1 MSDRMI
7 FKRYKMKYLLNRTQ
21 YRQITEVFEGRMK
34 PDIHEKTPF
43 VISCPKLTSGETYT
57 LLAGDTTT
65 TVTLDS
71 LVKSVKK

>member
-1 MSDRMI
+1 MSDQMI
-7 FKRYKMKYLLNRTQ
+7 FKRYEMKYLLNRTQ
-21 YRQITEVFEGRMK
+21 YRQITEAFEGRMK
-34 PDIHEKTPF
+34 PDIHGKNTF